1 MIMNKP
7 RDIYNELYKLRS
19 DNQHSSDDN
28 NDEDDS
34 ESQIE
39 NIEDEYYYSNDEVEN
54 QLRIDL
60 EISELMNN
68 STTLNQFNKK
78 YNELKDESL
87 RKFYQR
93 NQEIFNKYSQ
103 IDDSK
108 ESDEIDILTGEIITN
123 NGHLDRISGNDN
135 DNNKNI
141 WRVDYNRYLKESEQE
156 LDDEKSM
163 KKIVKKLDLFNGKGR
178 NMDDGDDDDE
188 VMKFSPTKGKVPS
201 GLETEESPIKKRK
214 LNTIIQQS
222 VSDDDESEDDDVD
235 DDTGDYYYESIIV
248 NDRDKPFKLLKKKLD
263 LNLPK
268 LSSNNRPILLPNNL
282 QNDISSSTESIEE
295 MQHPLQ
301 NNQVES
307 SSETEDF
314 PSLESSPYPIHQKN
328 SFDEEYQI
336 IEDPLAYL
344 LYPKEDEQ
352 DTLKIYQ
359 CAFKKSCKY
368 CTGNKKL
375 YEDHL
380 LHSHSFQLSKLGYT
394 ISISTTTTSEESNI
408 DGIDF
413 INLFN
418 DFPKKIN
425 LPKESKI
432 FSCDNEIGING
443 SRCQKYYLNEKLLNE
458 HKLKLDDC
466 SIKKLVLFCPIL
478 GCGYM
483 TDCGYN
489 DWRNHMIESNHA
501 LLPSS
506 TLTNVKDKDDDDNER
521 VRGRGRIVENRTRHV
536 NVDVPKFTNLEKKI
550 DLKFIESGNEPTIDE
565 LFK

>member
-19 DNQHSSDDN
+19 DTQHSSDDN
-28 NDEDDS
+28 DDEDDS

-39 NIEDEYYYSNDEVEN
+39 NIEDEYYYSNDEEEN

-178 NMDDGDDDDE
+178 NMDDDDE

-201 GLETEESPIKKRK
+201 GWETEESPIKKRK

-235 DDTGDYYYESIIV
+235 DDTEII
-248 NDRDKPFKLLKKKLD
+248 
-263 LNLPK
+263 
-268 LSSNNRPILLPNNL
+268 I
-282 QNDISSSTESIEE
+282 
-295 MQHPLQ
+295 M
-301 NNQVES
+301 NQ
-307 SSETEDF
+307 
-314 PSLESSPYPIHQKN
+314 
-328 SFDEEYQI
+328 
-336 IEDPLAYL
+336 
-344 LYPKEDEQ
+344 
-352 DTLKIYQ
+352 
-359 CAFKKSCKY
+359 
-368 CTGNKKL
+368 
-375 YEDHL
+375 
-380 LHSHSFQLSKLGYT
+380 
-394 ISISTTTTSEESNI
+394 
-408 DGIDF
+408 
-413 INLFN
+413 
-418 DFPKKIN
+418 
-425 LPKESKI
+425 
-432 FSCDNEIGING
+432 
-443 SRCQKYYLNEKLLNE
+443 
-458 HKLKLDDC
+458 
-466 SIKKLVLFCPIL
+466 
-478 GCGYM
+478 
-483 TDCGYN
+483 
-489 DWRNHMIESNHA
+489 
-501 LLPSS
+501 
-506 TLTNVKDKDDDDNER
+506 
-521 VRGRGRIVENRTRHV
+521 
-536 NVDVPKFTNLEKKI
+536 
-550 DLKFIESGNEPTIDE
+550 
-565 LFK
+565 